1 MCDNFLISVGKV
13 PRGKKMKKCPTC
25 NHKLY
30 GKEGKKRWCNN
41 CGYNNDPEYL
51 KEQNEKQ
58 S

>member
-1 MCDNFLISVGKV
+1 
-13 PRGKKMKKCPTC
+13 MKKCPTC

-30 GKEGKKRWCNN
+30 GEEGKKRWCNN